1 MSQEDKMKILLL
13 SFRLPYPLTEGFKLR
28 AYHLAQILAREHEV
42 DLLTLHHGPIPTEH
56 RAHLE
61 KVFTRV
67 ICFSH
72 PPIPA
77 RLRALLMVPS
87 SAPLQVGYYRS
98 RRVQQWIA
106 AHWAEYDLI
115 FCLHLRMAQYVEGIP
130 VPKVIDLIDAASLFY
145 REAQEYS
152 SGLWH
157 WIYRTEAPRVLA
169 YEARLFRIFDRVFV
183 ASPYDAEVLQ
193 RSLPKVA
200 VKERL
205 IVLPNGVREELLRRS
220 CSEERNRLVFLGK
233 MDYGPNV
240 DAVIFF
246 ARRIFSALRR
256 QDPTLAFSI
265 VGTSPRSEVQDL
277 KNLPGVEVTGYVE
290 DPFSIVE
297 RSRLVV
303 APLRYGAGI
312 QNKVLEAMALGKA
325 VLTTPCGARGI
336 AGRDGEHFRIVRDE
350 RLWPAEITRLLEN
363 RQMRQ
368 ALGERAR
375 RLIEERYRWDGVG
388 ERLLQELD
396 GLIPQGVLK

>member
-1 MSQEDKMKILLL
+1 MRILLL

-42 DLLTLHHGPIPTEH
+42 DLLTLHHGSIAAED

-61 KVFTRV
+61 KVFRRV
-67 ICFSH
+67 ISFSH

-77 RLRALLMVPS
+77 RLRALSMVPS

-98 RRVQQWIA
+98 RRVQRWIA
-106 AHWAEYDLI
+106 AHWTEYDLI

-145 REAQEYS
+145 REAQEHA
-152 SGLWH
+152 SGLWR

-169 YEARLFRIFDRVFV
+169 YEARCFRIFDRAFV
-183 ASPYDAEVLQ
+183 ASPYDAEVLR
-193 RSLPKVA
+193 RSLPEVA

-220 CSEERNRLVFLGK
+220 CDGGEECNRLVFLGK

-246 ARRIFSALRR
+246 ARRIFPALRR

-265 VGTSPRSEVQDL
+265 VGTSPRPEVQAL
-277 KNLPGVEVTGYVE
+277 RNLPGVEVTGYVE

-303 APLRYGAGI
+303 APLRFGAGI
-312 QNKVLEAMALGKA
+312 QNKILEAMALGKA

-336 AGRDGEHFRIVRDE
+336 AGRDGEHFRIVREE
-350 RLWPAEITRLLEN
+350 RLWPAQITRLIEDD
-363 RQMRQ
+363 RMCR

-396 GLIPQGVLK
+396 GLMPQRVLK